1 MYDDSSKKIL
11 VIEDDLDYRKSLYDL
26 LGHEFSFIAADD
38 GEQGIERLL
47 VHRPDLVILDL
58 LLPKIDGFEILK
70 RIREYPDEGIK
81 KTPVI
86 VLSNLSGN
94 EDFVKA
100 QNWKVEAYFV
110 KSHTKLADVKAKVKE
125 VLYKGT
131 EGPKEEVMDFRDMG
145 N

>member
-1 MYDDSSKKIL
+1 MYDDLSKKIL
-11 VIEDDLDYRKSLYDL
+11 VIEDDLDFRKSLYDL

-81 KTPVI
+81 NTPVI
-86 VLSNLSGN
+86 VLSNLASN

-100 QNWKVEAYFV
+100 SNYKVDAYYV
-110 KSHTKLADVKAKVKE
+110 KAHTKLADVKQKIKE
-125 VLYKGT
+125 VIYKSND
-131 EGPKEEVMDFRDMG
+131 GPKEEVLDFRDIA
-145 N
+145 